1 MILQKKRT
9 PAGVRF
15 FTMATDQALER
26 QAAGHTGGAMA
37 AQPAGLTMIR
47 PWIKITRMITGT
59 MNWK

>member
-1 MILQKKRT
+1 MILQKKADARRR
-9 PAGVRF
+9 PLF
-15 FTMATDQALER
+15 YMASDQALER
-26 QAAGHTGGAMA
+26 QAAGHTGGAMS